1 MVNETPY
8 RINVS
13 DDQIA
18 LLKAKLELAVL
29 PDELDDAGWDYGTPL
44 GDVSRLVDYWKTI
57 FDWKKQEKAINDALP
72 QFTRDI
78 EVEGHGKLNIHYV
91 HKRSEVNGA
100 VPLLFVHGWPGSFL
114 EVTKILPLLTQSD
127 PSAPSFH
134 VVAYS
139 LPGFGFSEGAK
150 RKGFG
155 VAKMAEVGH
164 KLMLALGYD
173 QYSKSLHLLASIT
186 QRIATDYGGKHCMA
200 WHHNMPW
207 YVIPSPLLNSTP
219 PLLASS
225 LNLTL
230 VTSLPVRPDERPGLD
245 RTLEIDRTGRAYGSI
260 QETKP
265 QTIGYALADS
275 PVGLLAWIYEKLV
288 AWTDGYAW
296 SDDEGACFFL
306 TWVSIYWFA
315 RAGPA
320 ASVRIYRES
329 VYPKRESVDAN
340 GQIVYVNREIPPD
353 PDNAPTIPMGMSQF
367 PKDIYVYPKSWRYT
381 LGNVVFEDEHESG
394 GHFAAHE
401 KPDALVGDLRAM
413 FGKDGPAYGVVPD
426 KDGY

>member
-1 MVNETPY
+1 MINETPY

-13 DDQIA
+13 DEQIA
-18 LLKAKLELAVL
+18 LLKAKLDLTVL

-44 GDVSRLVDYWKTI
+44 GDVSRLVRYWKGS
-57 FDWKKQEKAINDALP
+57 FDWKKQERAINDALP
-72 QFTRDI
+72 QFTRAI

-91 HKRSEVNGA
+91 HKRSDVKGA

-114 EVTKILPLLTQSD
+114 EVAKILPLLTQND

-150 RKGFG
+150 KGLG
-155 VAKMAEVGH
+155 VAKMAESY
-164 KLMLALGYD
+164 K
-173 QYSKSLHLLASIT
+173 IT
-186 QRIATDYGGKHCMA
+186 QRMATDYGGKHCMA
-200 WHHNMPW
+200 WHHNMPC
-207 YVIPSPLLNSTP
+207 PNFLDPK
-219 PLLASS
+219 
-225 LNLTL
+225 
-230 VTSLPVRPDERPGLD
+230 VTSLPVLSDERAGLE
-245 RTLEIDRTGRAYGSI
+245 RTLDIDRTGRAYGSI

-288 AWTDGYAW
+288 AWTDRYQW
-296 SDDEGACFFL
+296 TDDEVL
-306 TWVSIYWFA
+306 TWVSVYWFS

-329 VYPKRESVDAN
+329 VYPKRKVVHPDGET
-340 GQIVYVNREIPPD
+340 VYLNREIPPE
-353 PDNAPTIPMGMSQF
+353 PANAPTVPMGMSQF
-367 PKDIYVYPKSWRYT
+367 PKDIYVYPKAWKHT
-381 LGNVVFEDEHESG
+381 LGNVVFEAEHNSG

-401 KPDALVGDLRAM
+401 KPEALVGDLRAM
-413 FGKDGPAYGVVPD
+413 FGRGGPAYGVVPG
-426 KDGY
+426 KEGY

>member
-8 RINVS
+8 KINVS
-13 DDQIA
+13 DEQIA
-18 LLKAKLELAVL
+18 LLKAKLDLAVL

-44 GDVSRLVDYWKTI
+44 GDVSRLVDYWKNG
-57 FDWKKQEKAINDALP
+57 FDWKEQERAINDALP

-78 EVEGHGKLNIHYV
+78 EVDGHGKLDIHYI
-91 HKRSEVNGA
+91 HQRSEVKGA
-100 VPLLFVHGWPGSFL
+100 IPLLFVHGWPGSFL
-114 EVTKILPLLTQSD
+114 EVTKILPLLTRSD

-139 LPGFGFSEGAK
+139 LPGFGFSEATK
-150 RKGFG
+150 KKGFG

-173 QYSKSLHLLASIT
+173 QYGQSIT
-186 QRIATDYGGKHCMA
+186 QRIALDYGGKHCMA
-200 WHHNMPW
+200 WHHNMPC
-207 YVIPSPLLNSTP
+207 PNFLDPK
-219 PLLASS
+219 
-225 LNLTL
+225 
-230 VTSLPVRPDERPGLD
+230 VTTLPVRPDERAGLEH
-245 RTLEIDRTGRAYGSI
+245 TLEIDRTGRAYGSI

-296 SDDEGACFFL
+296 TDDEVL
-306 TWVSIYWFA
+306 TWVSIYWFS

-329 VYPKRESVDAN
+329 VYPKREVVDAN
-340 GQIVYVNREIPPD
+340 GETVYVNREIPPD

-367 PKDIYVYPKSWRYT
+367 PKDIYVYPKSWKHT
-381 LGNVVFEDEHESG
+381 LGNVVFEAEHESG

-401 KPDALVGDLRAM
+401 KPEALVGDLRAM
-413 FGKDGPAYGVVPD
+413 FGRGGPAYGVVPGR
-426 KDGY
+426 DGY

>member
-1 MVNETPY
+1 MGEDIPY
-8 RINVS
+8 IVNVS
-13 DDQIA
+13 DEQIS

-29 PDELDDAGWDYGTPL
+29 PDGLDDAGWDYGTPL
-44 GDVSRLVDYWKTI
+44 GDVSRLVDYWKNG
-57 FDWKKQEKAINDALP
+57 FDWKKQERAINDALP

-78 EVEGHGKLNIHYV
+78 EVEGHGKLSIHYV
-91 HKRSEVNGA
+91 HKQSEVKGA

-114 EVTKILPLLTQSD
+114 EATKILPLLTQSD

-150 RKGFG
+150 KKGFG
-155 VAKMAEVGH
+155 VAQMAEVGH

-173 QYSKSLHLLASIT
+173 QYGGDWGFWVT
-186 QRIATDYGGKHCMA
+186 QRIALDYGGKHCMA

-207 YVIPSPLLNSTP
+207 YVVPTYILFYSSPNS
-219 PLLASS
+219 S
-225 LNLTL
+225 L
-230 VTSLPVRPDERPGLD
+230 VTSLPVHTDERPGLE

-288 AWTDGYAW
+288 AWTDGYLW
-296 SDDEGACFFL
+296 SDDEVL
-306 TWVSIYWFA
+306 TWVSIYWFS

-329 VYPKRESVDAN
+329 VYPKRETVNPN
-340 GQIVYVNREIPPD
+340 GETVYVNREIPPD

-367 PKDIYVYPKSWRYT
+367 PKDIYVYPKSWKHT
-381 LGNVVFEDEHESG
+381 LGNVVFEAEHDSG

-401 KPDALVGDLRAM
+401 KPEALVGDLRAM
-413 FGKDGPAYGVVPD
+413 FGKGGPAYGAVPGR
-426 KDGY
+426 DGY

>member
-1 MVNETPY
+1 MINETPY

-13 DDQIA
+13 DEQIA
-18 LLKAKLELAVL
+18 LLKAKLDLTVL

-44 GDVSRLVDYWKTI
+44 GDVSRLVRYWKGS
-57 FDWKKQEKAINDALP
+57 FDWKKQERAINDALP
-72 QFTRDI
+72 QFTRAI

-91 HKRSEVNGA
+91 HKRSDVKGA

-114 EVTKILPLLTQSD
+114 EVAKILPLLTQND

-150 RKGFG
+150 KGLG

-173 QYSKSLHLLASIT
+173 QYVVQGGDWGFWIT
-186 QRIATDYGGKHCMA
+186 QRMATDYGGKHCMA
-200 WHHNMPW
+200 WHHNMPC
-207 YVIPSPLLNSTP
+207 PNFLDPK
-219 PLLASS
+219 
-225 LNLTL
+225 
-230 VTSLPVRPDERPGLD
+230 VTSLPVLSDERAGLE
-245 RTLEIDRTGRAYGSI
+245 RTLDIDRTGRAYGSI

-288 AWTDGYAW
+288 AWTDRYQW
-296 SDDEGACFFL
+296 TDDEVL
-306 TWVSIYWFA
+306 TWVSVYWFS

-329 VYPKRESVDAN
+329 VYPKRKVVHPDGET
-340 GQIVYVNREIPPD
+340 VYLNREIPPE
-353 PDNAPTIPMGMSQF
+353 PANAPTVPMGMSQF
-367 PKDIYVYPKSWRYT
+367 PKDIYVYPKAWKHT
-381 LGNVVFEDEHESG
+381 LGNVVFEAEHNSG

-401 KPDALVGDLRAM
+401 KPEALVGDLRAM
-413 FGKDGPAYGVVPD
+413 FGRGGPAYGVVPG
-426 KDGY
+426 KEGY